1 VPAGEHS
8 SVCDARWMAAD
19 PGLFGPESVT
29 WRIHADPVMG
39 LGGLR
44 ALLLQALHP
53 LAMVGVAQHSEFRKD
68 PWGRLFR
75 TAGYIGATT
84 YGTTDEALAAAAK
97 VRRVHSAV
105 RGVDPTTGAAYSADD
120 PELLLWVHCS
130 LVDSLLVTYRR
141 CGGPLR
147 RGDGDAY
154 VAEQV
159 RMAPL
164 VGLDT
169 GEVPASEAELRQY
182 FRDVRPQLR
191 LTPEARRAAL
201 FVLRPPMPG
210 WVGLLTPARP
220 TWVGVTGLAFA
231 LLPGWARR
239 MYGLPGAVATV
250 VPTGPAAGVAGRAL
264 RAGLLAVPPEL
275 RHGPHYKAALAR
287 IGADPPVL
295 RRLAALPSRRG

>member
-1 VPAGEHS
+1 MS
-8 SVCDARWMAAD
+8 AD

-53 LAMVGVAQHSEFRKD
+53 LAMTGVAQHSDFRRD
-68 PWGRLFR
+68 PWGRLVR
-75 TAGYIGATT
+75 TARFIGATT
-84 YGTTDEALAAAAK
+84 YGTTDEALDAAAR
-97 VRRVHSAV
+97 VRRVHSTV
-105 RGVDPTTGAAYSADD
+105 RGIDPVTGAAYSADD

-130 LVDSLLVTYRR
+130 LVDSLLTTYRR

-164 VGLDT
+164 VGLDA
-169 GEVPASEAELRQY
+169 GAAPASEAELRQY
-182 FRDVRPQLR
+182 FGDVRPQLR
-191 LTPEARRAAL
+191 LTAEARRAAL
-201 FVLRPPMPG
+201 FVLQPPMPG
-210 WVGLLTPARP
+210 WVGLFTPARP

-231 LLPGWARR
+231 LLPRWARR
-239 MYGLPGAVATV
+239 MYGPPGTRGIVGI
-250 VPTGPAAGVAGRAL
+250 VPTEPAASVAGRAL

-275 RHGPHYKAALAR
+275 RHGPHYKAAVER

-295 RRLAALPSRRG
+295 RRLAALPSRQG